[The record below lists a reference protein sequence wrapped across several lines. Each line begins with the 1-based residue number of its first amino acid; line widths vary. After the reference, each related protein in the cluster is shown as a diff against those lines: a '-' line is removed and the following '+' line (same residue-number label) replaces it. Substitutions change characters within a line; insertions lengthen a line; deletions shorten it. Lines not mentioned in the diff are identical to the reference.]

1 MRWKA
6 FFFERDNEEEQNEK
20 EEPSNKFGFKS
31 RKCLPQNQDMEK
43 FEDDLL
49 GMIKNIKFRIV
60 NDEFQR
66 TLRKDIRTINNSPKA
81 FISADKTANMYELD
95 KVQYDKLLHDSITS
109 TYKKADEEVFDAINE
124 EAKGIATKLDIED
137 RMECMAKQHSFIT
150 LKDHKENFKNKP
162 TCRLINPAKS
172 EMGLVS
178 KKILEKINTSI
189 RNTTLLN

>member
-1 MRWKA
+1 MEHIRFNYSLKNIPISSKDTYLKKLIEKVASVIKRMRGKV

-31 RKCLPQNQDMEK
+31 GKCPPQNQDMEK
-43 FEDDLL
+43 FEEDLL
-49 GMIKNIKFRIV
+49 GMIKNIKFRKA

-81 FISADKTANMYELD
+81 FISADKTANMHELD

-109 TYKKADEEVFDAINE
+109 TYKKADEKVFDAINE

-137 RMECMAKQHSFIT
+137 RTE
-150 LKDHKENFKNKP
+150 
-162 TCRLINPAKS
+162 
-172 EMGLVS
+172 
-178 KKILEKINTSI
+178 
-189 RNTTLLN
+189 